1 MTYEEPSCTKYCTV
15 RQNYPHRFEGEWVFD
30 KREGPGKYWCKSKNK
45 LFIGVWSNDVMTRG
59 EIVDEPSQ
67 KNSLNDDDTLDEL
80 NSPDLM
86 SSSSS
91 GNIKS
96 L

>member
-1 MTYEEPSCTKYCTV
+1 MVLSDKTRYI
-15 RQNYPHRFEGEWVFD
+15 HRFEGEWVFD

-45 LFIGVWSNDVMTRG
+45 LFIGVWSNDIMTQG
-59 EIVDEPSQ
+59 EIVDEPGL
-67 KNSLNDDDTLDEL
+67 KNSLNDDDTLEEL

-91 GNIKS
+91 SENIKS

>member
-1 MTYEEPSCTKYCTV
+1 MT
-15 RQNYPHRFEGEWVFD
+15 Q
-30 KREGPGKYWCKSKNK
+30 
-45 LFIGVWSNDVMTRG
+45 G
-59 EIVDEPSQ
+59 EIVDEPGL